1 MSAAVVGGP
10 RVWAGSRDDDGYREF
25 TVTHL
30 VKTTSVSDCP
40 YTVMFAS
47 GLPAIGSVWNF
58 GTTTDFWAFCYP
70 YMKVSLHEHKA
81 GDPHFWYAV
90 DQKFSTKPMKRCQ
103 DTQVEDPLLEPQQV
117 RGNFGKY
124 TIEAVYD
131 RNGSLIKSSSHEQ
144 IRGRQV
150 EFDNNKPTVSITQNV
165 ASLGLSTF
173 SQMIDTVN
181 DGPMWGLSA
190 RMVKLSNAPW
200 ERKVYGKCHYY
211 YTRTFDFDIDY
222 RTFDRN
228 ALDEGTK
235 VLRGHW
241 VGANGGTGF
250 TVNILTLGVTLTPPT
265 VGIIRTISLASGG
278 SGYPANK
285 SFQLTITGGSGT
297 GGIVLATTNSAGVVT
312 AVSLITGGKNYV
324 VTAAST
330 EEGTKW
336 VLDNDPDYTNPQ
348 DFIRYK
354 DVNGENTR
362 AILNGSGTPILN
374 ASEAA
379 RIPVAYYGES
389 NMFTLGIPTSF

>member
-1 MSAAVVGGP
+1 MSASVQGGP
-10 RVWAGSRDDDGYREF
+10 RVWAGTRDDDGYREF
-25 TVTHL
+25 TVSHL

-70 YMKVSLHEHKA
+70 YMKVELHQHLE
-81 GDPHFWYAV
+81 GDPHVWYKV

-200 ERKVYGKCHYY
+200 ERLVYGKCHFYY
-211 YTRTFDFDIDY
+211 RRTFDFDIDY

-241 VGANGGTGF
+241 LGANTGTGL
-250 TVNILTLGVTLTPPT
+250 TVDIASVSSGVITAVTLN
-265 VGIIRTISLASGG
+265 SGG
-278 SGYPANK
+278 SGYPASK
-285 SFQLTITGGSGT
+285 TIQITITGGTGT
-297 GGIVLATTNSAGVVT
+297 NGIVTATTNSAGVVT
-312 AVSLITGGKNYV
+312 SITLTAGGTGYAIATGLS
-324 VTAAST
+324 TAT
-330 EEGTKW
+330 GTKW
-336 VLDNDPDYTNPQ
+336 ALDGSPNYTNMQ

-354 DVNGENTR
+354 DANGENTR
-362 AILNGSGTPILN
+362 AILNGRGVPVSS

-379 RIPVAYYGES
+379 RIPIEYYSES
-389 NMFTLGIPTSF
+389 NFFTLGIPTSF